1 MVRQQARLAALQ
13 IQVKRLEARLND
25 LSRASNRY
33 SWIRLGVF
41 LGGTAL
47 TIGSYYAAG
56 AWLFWLVGAVA
67 LVVFGGVVRYHRQI
81 DRTIARYTIWRR
93 LKTSEIARIRLDWQH
108 IPKPKR
114 IEPQLDHPFETDLDI
129 AGERSVHQLIDTAT
143 TYGGSQRLRAWLTN
157 PIPDPALI
165 AHRQALVR
173 ELISITPFRD
183 KLSMNALLGSG
194 SPNERWDGDRLLAWF
209 EQHTAARSLRR
220 PLIAMAALAVVN
232 AVLFVL
238 NSAALIPAVW
248 IGSFLLYWAV
258 TFSTLRDIGDV
269 FEDAASLNDALTR
282 LRAVFRFLETYRYTN
297 RPALR
302 NVCAPFRDAAHR
314 PSVQLRR
321 LTQIMAAASVA
332 HNPLF
337 WLLFNSIVPWDV
349 FFAHQLSRA
358 KADLKAFLPV
368 WLDVWYELEA
378 LSSLGTFGYLNPEY
392 TFPEVADSRARFVFS
407 GQMLGHPLIPAER
420 RICNDFALDRL
431 GDVVIVTGSNMAGK
445 SSFLRTLGVNLCL
458 AYAGGPV
465 NAQRFETSLFRL
477 FTCIRVN
484 DSVIDGFSYFYA
496 EVRRL
501 RALLDAL
508 EDEYNYP
515 LFFLIDEIFRGTNNR
530 ERLMGSR
537 AYIRALV
544 GRNGT
549 GVIATHD
556 LELVKL
562 EQEFPEIRNFHF
574 KEEVIGGRMVF
585 DYRLRPGPCPTTNA
599 LKIMQMEGLPV
610 DVPAPTG

>member
-1 MVRQQARLAALQ
+1 LTKQQARLAALQ
-13 IQVKRLEARLND
+13 NQVKRLDARLSKLN
-25 LSRASNRY
+25 RASNRY
-33 SWIRLGVF
+33 SWVRLGVF
-41 LGGTAL
+41 VGGATLA
-47 TIGSYYAAG
+47 IGTYYAAG
-56 AWLFWLVGAVA
+56 TGLFWLVGAVSVA
-67 LVVFGGVVRYHRQI
+67 AFGGVVRYHRQI
-81 DRTIARYTIWRR
+81 DRTIARYTIWRG
-93 LKTSEIARIRLDWQH
+93 LKATEIARIRLDWPH
-108 IPKPKR
+108 IPKSKR
-114 IEPQLDHPFETDLDI
+114 IEPQPDHPFETDLDI

-143 TYGGSQRLRAWLTN
+143 SYGGSQRLRAWLTN
-157 PIPDPALI
+157 PLPDPALI
-165 AHRQALVR
+165 VQRQALVR
-173 ELISITPFRD
+173 ELIPATPFRD
-183 KLSMNALLGSG
+183 KLSMNALLGSDN
-194 SPNERWDGDRLLAWF
+194 PNERWDGDRLLAWF

-220 PLIAMAALAVVN
+220 PLSVLAALAAVN

-238 NSAALIPAVW
+238 NNAALIPAVW
-248 IGSFLLYWAV
+248 IASFLLYWAV
-258 TFSTLRDIGDV
+258 TFSTLRNTGDV
-269 FEDAASLNDALTR
+269 FEDAASLNDALNK
-282 LRAVFRFLETYRYTN
+282 LRAVFRFLETYPYTN

-302 NVCAPFRDAAHR
+302 KVCAPFLDAAHR

-337 WLLFNSIVPWDV
+337 WLLFNSLVPWDV

-358 KADLKAFLPV
+358 KAELKAFLPV

-378 LSSLGTFGYLNPEY
+378 LSALATFGCLNPQY
-392 TFPEVADSRARFVFS
+392 TFPEVADGNAPFVFK
-407 GQMLGHPLIPAER
+407 GQMLGHPLIPADR
-420 RICNDFALDRL
+420 RVCNDFGLDRR
-431 GDVVIVTGSNMAGK
+431 GEVAIITGSNMAGK

-465 NAQRFETSLFRL
+465 CAQRFETSLFRL
-477 FTCIRVN
+477 FSCIRVN

-508 EDEYNYP
+508 EEEHVYP

-530 ERLMGSR
+530 ERLVGSR

-562 EQEFPEIRNFHF
+562 EQDIPQIRNFHF
-574 KEEVIGGRMVF
+574 REEVVEGRMVF
-585 DYRLRPGPCPTTNA
+585 DYKLRPGPCPTTNA

-610 DVPAPTG
+610 DVPQPVG

>member
-1 MVRQQARLAALQ
+1 LTKQRARLAAIQ
-13 IQVKRLEARLND
+13 NQVKRLDARLSELN
-25 LSRASNRY
+25 RASSRY

-41 LGGTAL
+41 LGGAAL
-47 TIGSYYAAG
+47 AIGGYYAVG
-56 AWLFWLVGAVA
+56 TWLFWLVGALSVA
-67 LVVFGGVVRYHRQI
+67 VFGGVVRYHRQI

-93 LKTSEIARIRLDWQH
+93 LKTTQIARIRLDWQH
-108 IPKPKR
+108 IPRPQH
-114 IEPQLDHPFETDLDI
+114 IEPQPDHPFETDLDM

-143 TYGGSQRLRAWLTN
+143 SYGGSQRLRAWLTN
-157 PIPDPALI
+157 PIPDLALI
-165 AHRQALVR
+165 AHRQALVQ
-173 ELISITPFRD
+173 ELIPIAPFRD
-183 KLSMNALLGSG
+183 KLSMNAMLGSD

-220 PLIAMAALAVVN
+220 PLIILLVLAAVN
-232 AVLFVL
+232 GVLFVL
-238 NSAALIPAVW
+238 NSASLFPAVW
-248 IGSFLLYWAV
+248 IATFLLYWAV

-269 FEDAASLNDALTR
+269 FEDAASLNDALNR
-282 LRAVFRFLETYRYTN
+282 LRAVFRFLETYRYTSQ
-297 RPALR
+297 PALR
-302 NVCAPFRDAAHR
+302 KVCAPFLDAAHR

-358 KADLKAFLPV
+358 KANLKAFLPV

-378 LSSLGTFGYLNPEY
+378 LSALATFGYLNPQY
-392 TFPEVADSRARFVFS
+392 TFPEVADGNAPFVFK
-407 GQMLGHPLIPAER
+407 GQMLGHPLVPADR
-420 RICNDFALDRL
+420 RVCNDFALDRL
-431 GDVVIVTGSNMAGK
+431 GEVVIVTGSNMAGK

-465 NAQRFETSLFRL
+465 CAQRFETSLFRL
-477 FTCIRVN
+477 FSCIRVN

-508 EDEYNYP
+508 EDDHAYP

-530 ERLMGSR
+530 ERLLGSR

-562 EQEFPEIRNFHF
+562 EQDIPQIRNFHF
-574 KEEVIGGRMVF
+574 REEVVDGRMVF
-585 DYRLRPGPCPTTNA
+585 DYKLRPGPCPTTNA

-610 DVPAPTG
+610 DVPQPTG